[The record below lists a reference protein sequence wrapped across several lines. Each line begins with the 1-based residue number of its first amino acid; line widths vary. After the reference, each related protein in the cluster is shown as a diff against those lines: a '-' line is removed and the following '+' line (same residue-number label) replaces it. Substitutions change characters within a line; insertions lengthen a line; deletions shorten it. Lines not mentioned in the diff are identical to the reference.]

1 MDEFLNMCANE
12 KIKCDRQAPGIINSS
27 NSTNDITMYR
37 EDEPYL
43 DMFQLDAPALLA
55 PFPPTPQNV
64 FTVDDEFQK
73 ITETEI
79 KQIIPLENKAF
90 KQPISVRKNST
101 LRLDVG
107 LQQVQSTSYDDIL
120 NTPEVVKTLTEQEST
135 FNLLAYVFDEKK
147 TNNLADVP
155 TPKEEIKVTVSPN
168 SQWSRK
174 RRSSNSSTSVQT
186 DDDDYPKHRK
196 PNEDYHSS
204 DDKYRQ
210 LRDRNNE
217 ASRKS
222 RATRKARENE
232 LNSTLSQLEAINRQ
246 LAVKAEELENMVND
260 MRKALL
266 KIMTD
271 KK

>member
-1 MDEFLNMCANE
+1 MFLM
-12 KIKCDRQAPGIINSS
+12 K
-27 NSTNDITMYR
+27 
-37 EDEPYL
+37 
-43 DMFQLDAPALLA
+43 
-55 PFPPTPQNV
+55 
-64 FTVDDEFQK
+64 
-73 ITETEI
+73 
-79 KQIIPLENKAF
+79 
-90 KQPISVRKNST
+90 
-101 LRLDVG
+101 
-107 LQQVQSTSYDDIL
+107 
-120 NTPEVVKTLTEQEST
+120 
-135 FNLLAYVFDEKK
+135 KK

>member
-1 MDEFLNMCANE
+1 LLCIETTITFVSIKANSKTKPPCSTAFKTVLSSCPVEKTGTPTVNIQLLQSSTHQSTLVTDSSSLVLDAPTKMEGLVDEFLNMCANE

-147 TNNLADVP
+147 N
-155 TPKEEIKVTVSPN
+155 K
-168 SQWSRK
+168 
-174 RRSSNSSTSVQT
+174 
-186 DDDDYPKHRK
+186 
-196 PNEDYHSS
+196 
-204 DDKYRQ
+204 
-210 LRDRNNE
+210 
-217 ASRKS
+217 
-222 RATRKARENE
+222 
-232 LNSTLSQLEAINRQ
+232 
-246 LAVKAEELENMVND
+246 
-260 MRKALL
+260 
-266 KIMTD
+266 
-271 KK
+271 